1 MMNKF
6 DIRAGPFSE
15 QRSGPGL
22 VIMERSDIYN
32 IQRMENVSKLK
43 QTEAKH
49 QAFTTQQCSVS
60 NLLSVYNFS
69 LAALFPNSQS
79 SLLLLDRDRPGLQG
93 YSHRASCDTG
103 GVGAS
108 RNLRAV
114 QSNLLHYFSLVS
126 ESI

>member
-1 MMNKF
+1 MNKF

-108 RNLRAV
+108 RNWRAV
-114 QSNLLHYFSLVS
+114 QSNLPHYFSLVS